1 MDEWVHNIGQRLM
14 GSIYEAV
21 HAICS
26 NLFDFLFYYLNHQV
40 KWAQSELKQPIEEW
54 NESVFVLI
62 RDIVAK
68 DVCIPIAAA
77 FITFIFCY
85 EIIQLLQDENRMR
98 NITKQTLFV
107 AIMKFS
113 VCGVICAKSFDIVM
127 GFYEIGTKAV
137 TILGDRTNGELNGEL
152 NEELLSFEE
161 ILPPTIEEYELIH
174 VFQII
179 GDLLLILCAIIIVV
193 VLSAIIYV
201 RVTIWFLEFLIYASM
216 APIPFSTFNNKEWA
230 QVGMNYTR
238 KMLALSFEGF
248 FMLLMLAMYG
258 FITAGLTARANFIET
273 LTMLLGTGVALIM
286 LMGKAG
292 NISASIFNAH

>member
-1 MDEWVHNIGQRLM
+1 MDEWGHNIGQKLM

-21 HAICS
+21 HAIC
-26 NLFDFLFYYLNHQV
+26 NHLFDFLFYYLNHQV
-40 KWAQSELKQPIEEW
+40 EWAQLELKQPIDEW

-107 AIMKFS
+107 TIMKFS

-137 TILGDRTNGELNGEL
+137 TILGDRTNGALDGG
-152 NEELLSFEE
+152 LLSFDE
-161 ILPPTIEEYELIH
+161 ILPPTIEEYELVH

-258 FITAGLTARANFIET
+258 FITGGLTAGDDFIET

-292 NISASIFNAH
+292 SISASIFNAH

>member
-1 MDEWVHNIGQRLM
+1 MDEWVHNLGQRLM
-14 GSIYEAV
+14 GGIYEAV
-21 HAICS
+21 HEICS
-26 NLFDFLFYYLNHQV
+26 HLFGFLFYYLNHQV
-40 KWAQSELKQPIEEW
+40 KWAQEELNQPVSEW
-54 NESVFVLI
+54 NESVFILI

-68 DVCIPIAAA
+68 DVCIPIAAS

-85 EIIQLLQDENRMR
+85 EIIQILQDENRMR
-98 NITKQTLFV
+98 NITRQTLFIT
-107 AIMKFS
+107 IMKFS
-113 VCGVICAKSFDIVM
+113 ICGLMCAKSFDIVM

-137 TILGDRTNGELNGEL
+137 QILGNQTSGTL
-152 NEELLSFEE
+152 NESLLSFDE
-161 ILPPTIEEYELIH
+161 ILPATIDEYELIH

-179 GDLLLILCAIIIVV
+179 GDMLLILFAIIIVV
-193 VLSAIIYV
+193 ILSAIIYV
-201 RVTIWFLEFLIYASM
+201 RVTVWFLEFLIYASM

-258 FITAGLTARANFIET
+258 YITAGLSAGADFIET
-273 LTMLLGTGVALIM
+273 LTMLLGTGVALIT

-292 NISASIFNAH
+292 NIAASIFNAH

>member
-1 MDEWVHNIGQRLM
+1 MASEWSHNIGQILM

-21 HAICS
+21 HELCS
-26 NLFDFLFYYLNHQV
+26 HLFGFLFFYLNSQIE
-40 KWAQSELKQPIEEW
+40 WAQSELKQPIDQW
-54 NESVFVLI
+54 NPSVFVLI

-77 FITFIFCY
+77 FITFIFCF
-85 EIIQLLQDENRMR
+85 EIVQLLQDENRMR
-98 NITKQTLFV
+98 NINKQTLFV
-107 AIMKFS
+107 TIMKFCICC
-113 VCGVICAKSFDIVM
+113 VLCAKSFDIVM
-127 GFYEIGTKAV
+127 GIYGIGTSAV
-137 TILGDRTNGELNGEL
+137 TILGNQANGTLNS
-152 NEELLSFEE
+152 NLLSFDE
-161 ILPPTIEEYELIH
+161 ILPAAFDEYRAVY

-179 GDLLLILCAIIIVV
+179 GDLLLIVFSIIIVV

-201 RVTIWFLEFLIYASM
+201 RITIWFLEFLIYASM
-216 APIPFSTFNNKEWA
+216 APIPFSTFDNKEWA

-258 FITAGLTARANFIET
+258 FITAGLSARHDFIET

>member
-1 MDEWVHNIGQRLM
+1 MDEWGHNIGQKLM

-21 HAICS
+21 HDIC
-26 NLFDFLFYYLNHQV
+26 NHLFGFLFFYLNHQV
-40 KWAQSELKQPIEEW
+40 EWAQLELKQPIAEW
-54 NESVFVLI
+54 NESVFILI

-107 AIMKFS
+107 TIMKFS

-137 TILGDRTNGELNGEL
+137 TILGDRTNGELNK
-152 NEELLSFEE
+152 ELLTFDE
-161 ILPPTIEEYELIH
+161 ILPPTIEEYELVH

-258 FITAGLTARANFIET
+258 FITGGLTAGDDFIET

>member
-1 MDEWVHNIGQRLM
+1 MDEWVHNLGQRLM

-21 HAICS
+21 HEVCS
-26 NLFDFLFYYLNHQV
+26 NLFGFLFYYLNGQIE
-40 KWAQSELKQPIEEW
+40 WAQEELKQPIDQW
-54 NESVFVLI
+54 NPSVFVLI

-77 FITFIFCY
+77 FITFIFCF
-85 EIIQLLQDENRMR
+85 EMVQLLQDENRMR
-98 NITKQTLFV
+98 NINKQTLFL
-107 AIMKFS
+107 AIMKF
-113 VCGVICAKSFDIVM
+113 CICCVICAKSFDIVM
-127 GFYEIGTKAV
+127 GIYSIGTKAV
-137 TILGDRTNGELNGEL
+137 TILGNQANGTL
-152 NEELLSFEE
+152 NENLLSFDE
-161 ILPPTIEEYELIH
+161 ILPATIAEYKMIH
-174 VFQII
+174 ILQII
-179 GDLLLILCAIIIVV
+179 GDLLLIVGAIIIVV

-216 APIPFSTFNNKEWA
+216 APIPFSTFDNKEWA

-258 FITAGLTARANFIET
+258 FITAGLSAGDRDFIET